1 MARSSSRS
9 FRCQP
14 LDDLTRQLLFAP
26 PEMRIQQVVRAERL
40 HDEVDP
46 ASNYP
51 MDFLHYR
58 ITGYRSEKKDT
69 TVLVGEAILPDLRRM
84 IDALSRSV
92 GIPVTPDDPVES
104 PQELAK
110 RLNVSTKT
118 IQRWRDAGLR
128 WRWVATGPGRRK
140 RLGFARGAVEHFLV
154 IHRDRADRAAGFTQI
169 DPAVRNVLIDRA
181 RRIARRRKTTPFKL
195 AAHLARRTGR
205 AVETMRQL
213 LEQHDRDHP
222 DNPVFPDRSRPLSSR
237 DRRAIARAIRTGVKV
252 GRLADE
258 YRCTRS
264 MIYRAVRKQHAAAL
278 RRLRISYVT
287 SPTFTRD
294 DADEV
299 ILGHVLESA
308 ASTDEADQTARVD
321 DLPAELQPIY
331 QQPTPEPKTM
341 RSMFVRYNYLK
352 CKADRTIQSLDSH
365 DPRASDI
372 DVARRCIREARA
384 LRYQLVAINLP
395 GVLSTA
401 RLHMIDQP
409 DTSTNHL
416 LRLLDL
422 GHQVLLAHVDTY
434 DPVREQTFQAY
445 LTWRCQSA
453 FARRQE
459 EDAADSRAQR
469 RLTPESILRRLR
481 PALRSTVQ

>member
-1 MARSSSRS
+1 
-9 FRCQP
+9 
-14 LDDLTRQLLFAP
+14 
-26 PEMRIQQVVRAERL
+26 MRVQEVVRAERL
-40 HDEVDP
+40 HDEVEP
-46 ASNYP
+46 ANNYP

-92 GIPVTPDDPVES
+92 GMPVTPDDPVES

-118 IQRWRDAGLR
+118 IQRWRDSGLR
-128 WRWVATGPGRRK
+128 WRWVASGPGRRK
-140 RLGFARGAVEHFLV
+140 RLGFARNAVEHFLAA
-154 IHRDRADRAAGFTQI
+154 HRDRADRAAGFTQI
-169 DPAVRNVLIDRA
+169 DPSVRSGLIDRA
-181 RRIARRRKTTPFKL
+181 RRIAQRRKTTPFKL

-213 LEQHDRDHP
+213 LEHHDRDHP
-222 DNPVFPDRSRPLSSR
+222 ENPVFSDRSRSLSNR
-237 DRRAIARAIRTGVKV
+237 DRRAIARAIRAGVKA
-252 GRLADE
+252 GRLAEE

-264 MIYRAVRKQHAAAL
+264 MIYRAVRKQRAAAL
-278 RRLRISYVT
+278 RRLRLSYII

-299 ILGHVLESA
+299 ILGHGLESA
-308 ASTDEADQTARVD
+308 VSVSEADQVTRVD

-331 QQPTPEPKTM
+331 QQPSPDPKTV

-352 CKADRTIQSLDSH
+352 YKADRTIQSLDLH
-365 DPRASDI
+365 DPRSNDI
-372 DVARRCIREARA
+372 DVARKCIQEARA
-384 LRYQLVAINLP
+384 LRHRLVAINLP
-395 GVLSTA
+395 AVLSIT

-416 LRLLDL
+416 LRMLDL
-422 GHQVLLAHVDTY
+422 GHEALLAHVDTY
-434 DPVREQTFQAY
+434 DPGREQTFQAY

-453 FARRQE
+453 LARRQE
-459 EDAADSRAQR
+459 EDAADSRALR

-481 PALRSTVQ
+481 PVLEENDE